1 MTQLNLASVSVP
13 RECAIMNIWP
23 SRLKFP
29 ANTHLKAAVYREHSK
44 DPRQVVKIEDIDI
57 PKPKSNGVLIKVE
70 AASYNYNDLWGIW
83 GEPIKIP
90 MPHISGSDAAGRVV
104 EVGENLTANIKI
116 GDRVVVY
123 PNLTCRVCHECTS
136 GKEYD
141 CNSRQVWGFQ
151 TGPLWGGFT
160 QYTHMSEVNVVK
172 IPDNVSFDDAAAI
185 SMVGLT
191 SWHMLVTRA
200 NIRPGQTVLI
210 MGGGSGMGIA
220 GIQIAKL
227 FNCDVIATAGNKEK
241 MGKCLQLGA
250 DFVVNHRE
258 SDWYNKVREIT
269 NKGGVDVVFE
279 HIGKTV
285 FPQELSLLKMGGTL
299 VSTGATTGY
308 DSTID
313 LRYLFFKGTNLLGA
327 TQGTKAGLEEI
338 IRWVSKGKIKP
349 VIDTILPFSNMVE
362 GHVKMADSQLFGK
375 ILTTPQKL

>member
-1 MTQLNLASVSVP
+1 M
-13 RECAIMNIWP
+13 
-23 SRLKFP
+23 
-29 ANTHLKAAVYREHSK
+29 KAAVYREHSK

-90 MPHISGSDAAGRVV
+90 MPHISGSDAAGIVV
-104 EVGENLTANIKI
+104 EVGENLTTNIKI

-123 PNLTCRVCHECTS
+123 PNLTCRVCHKCTG

-141 CNSRQVWGFQ
+141 CSSRQVWGFQ
-151 TGPLWGGFT
+151 TGPLWGGFA
-160 QYTHMSEVNVVK
+160 QYTHLPEVNVVK

-241 MGKCLQLGA
+241 MDKCLQLGA

-258 SDWYNKVREIT
+258 SDWYKKVREIT
-269 NKGGVDVVFE
+269 NKRGVDIVYE

-327 TQGTKAGLEEI
+327 TQGTKAGLEEV

-349 VIDTILPFSNMVE
+349 VIDTVLPFSSMVE